1 MESGLALLDLR
12 PLGWNRFGQ
21 PFSTGWASDSSAPR
35 ADGIIAAEIILESP

>member
-12 PLGWNRFGQ
+12 PLGWNRFGE
-21 PFSTGWASDSSAPR
+21 PFSTDWVSDSWAQR

>member
-12 PLGWNRFGQ
+12 RRRDGTDLGAL
-21 PFSTGWASDSSAPR
+21 STGWVSDSSAQR